1 MATERKSADLTDLIF
16 ADLTEAITF
25 VANCL
30 LFITNQSTNKP
41 VQLSSSL
48 VKSMKENMKKLDN
61 LFSQYPPVVQNKIQ
75 NVLSSDNA
83 LKKSHRMVKNYLGQS
98 EFAKFLNN
106 MQWYEKYW
114 KQQISKKEKVHS

>member
-1 MATERKSADLTDLIF
+1 
-16 ADLTEAITF
+16 
-25 VANCL
+25 
-30 LFITNQSTNKP
+30 
-41 VQLSSSL
+41 
-48 VKSMKENMKKLDN
+48 MKENMKKLDN

-83 LKKSHRMVKNYLGQS
+83 LKKSHKMVKNYLGPW